1 MTCFPNI
8 LEKFSEHPANNFR
21 IFAERIL
28 WNQND
33 TLNKFSFDLGQTF
46 EDPNENLCIAKNTWA
61 TAISANPG
69 GKKTLQKVSVISKN
83 PSTLSWAN
91 ACKLGKTCDSISSDD
106 ESEANNRSD
115 YVKKSE

>member
-1 MTCFPNI
+1 M
-8 LEKFSEHPANNFR
+8 R
-21 IFAERIL
+21 ICVSQKIHGQL
-28 WNQND
+28 QLVP
-33 TLNKFSFDLGQTF
+33 TL
-46 EDPNENLCIAKNTWA
+46 
-61 TAISANPG
+61 
-69 GKKTLQKVSVISKN
+69 GKKKYYKRVSVISKN